1 MDEEVENLIDKII
14 TLNTWLRITHLSIF
28 KEPIS
33 FEVFNKMWWSPFYM
47 LNEQMLGNISIRF
60 GYALYLLHEIIHD
73 YDRHKF
79 LPFSQRFI
87 VGFCH
92 EDNLRTIT
100 MRRAAYIE
108 EILYVDIDIFIDYL
122 GCTPVEKWY
131 VEYDKLKKM
140 ALQNKK

>member
-14 TLNTWLRITHLSIF
+14 TLNTWLRITNLDIF
-28 KEPIS
+28 KKPIS

-47 LNEQMLGNISIRF
+47 LNEQMLGNVSIRF
-60 GYALYLLHEIIHD
+60 GYALYLLHEILHD

-79 LPFSQRFI
+79 LSFSQRLVIEF
-87 VGFCH
+87 GY
-92 EDNLRTIT
+92 ENNLHIITIK
-100 MRRAAYIE
+100 RATYNE
-108 EILYVDIDIFIDYL
+108 ELLYVDIDIFIDYL

>member
-1 MDEEVENLIDKII
+1 
-14 TLNTWLRITHLSIF
+14 
-28 KEPIS
+28 
-33 FEVFNKMWWSPFYM
+33 M
-47 LNEQMLGNISIRF
+47 LNEQMLGDISIRF

-100 MRRAAYIE
+100 IRRAAYIE

-131 VEYDKLKKM
+131 VEYDKLKNM

>member
-1 MDEEVENLIDKII
+1 MNEEVENLIDKII
-14 TLNTWLRITHLSIF
+14 TLNTWLRITYLSIF

-60 GYALYLLHEIIHD
+60 GYALYLLHD

-87 VGFCH
+87 
-92 EDNLRTIT
+92 
-100 MRRAAYIE
+100 
-108 EILYVDIDIFIDYL
+108 
-122 GCTPVEKWY
+122 K
-131 VEYDKLKKM
+131 
-140 ALQNKK
+140 

>member
-1 MDEEVENLIDKII
+1 MKITLEEAENLIDKII
-14 TLNTWLRITHLSIF
+14 TLNTWLRITHLNIF

-33 FEVFNKMWWSPFYM
+33 FEIFNEMWWSPFYM
-47 LNEQMLGNISIRF
+47 PNKQLPGNVNIRF

-73 YDRHKF
+73 YDRHK
-79 LPFSQRFI
+79 QRFI

-100 MRRAAYIE
+100 IRRAAYIE